1 MPVLPHIETSQSIC
15 NANQL
20 NGFYM
25 MAILTC
31 NMLNNQFGQYI
42 PKSTSTIRIRTTSR
56 ISYPEMF
63 LVKGALKICS
73 KFIGEQ
79 SCLCVISIMLQ
90 NNSIDITL
98 RHGCSLINLLHIF
111 RTAFFKN
118 ISGWLLLHFLKY
130 ARMRVFSDLFF
141 RV

>member
-15 NANQL
+15 GANQL

-42 PKSTSTIRIRTTSR
+42 PKSTSR

-79 SCLCVISIMLQ
+79 SCLCVISIMFQ

-98 RHGCSLINLLHIF
+98 RHGCSPINLLHIF